1 MKRGEKVVK
10 NLRGSLKRK
19 VIVRG
24 IDEES
29 YYIEIEEG
37 GRIRKWEITKEVT
50 KYGEENS
57 SPAN

>member
-1 MKRGEKVVK
+1 MKKGEKVVK
-10 NLRGSLKRK
+10 NLKSSLKQK

-24 IDEES
+24 IGEES
-29 YYIEIEEG
+29 YSVEIDKT

-57 SPAN
+57 SSSN

>member
-10 NLRGSLKRK
+10 NLKSSLKQK

-29 YYIEIEEG
+29 YSVEIDKT
-37 GRIRKWEITKEVT
+37 GRIRKWEITKEVN

-57 SPAN
+57 SSSN

>member
-1 MKRGEKVVK
+1 MKRGEKVIK
-10 NLRGSLKRK
+10 NLKGSLKRK

-57 SPAN
+57 SSSN

>member
-1 MKRGEKVVK
+1 MKRGKKVVK
-10 NLRGSLKRK
+10 NLKSSLKQK

-29 YYIEIEEG
+29 YSVEIDKTD
-37 GRIRKWEITKEVT
+37 RIRKWEITKEVT

-57 SPAN
+57 SSSN

>member
-1 MKRGEKVVK
+1 MKRGEKVIK
-10 NLRGSLKRK
+10 NLKGSLKRK

>member
-1 MKRGEKVVK
+1 MVK
-10 NLRGSLKRK
+10 NLKSSLKQK

-29 YYIEIEEG
+29 YSVEIDKT
-37 GRIRKWEITKEVT
+37 GRIRKWEITKEVN

-57 SPAN
+57 SSSN

>member
-1 MKRGEKVVK
+1 MKRGKKVIK
-10 NLRGSLKRK
+10 NLKGSLKRK

>member
-1 MKRGEKVVK
+1 MKKGEKVVK
-10 NLRGSLKRK
+10 NLKSSLKK

-24 IDEES
+24 IEEES
-29 YYIEIEEG
+29 YSVEIEKT

-57 SPAN
+57 SSSN